1 MVDRFVVYRR
11 QNRAMKWKKT
21 RKWRKVKEKLSKGG
35 FKEELCAEKWFIVD
49 KIVQRKEKGHE
60 NGAK

>member
-21 RKWRKVKEKLSKGG
+21 RKWRKVKEKAIKR
-35 FKEELCAEKWFIVD
+35 WF
-49 KIVQRKEKGHE
+49 
-60 NGAK
+60 